1 MMLNWVI
8 LYLCPGPVC
17 GLWPELWRQWNWQ
30 SNSFG
35 TWEFNLLTLQVSS
48 LFYFLFAWFIWF
60 ISVARCS
67 LQSPDKI
74 LCWPQQQQVSGWTHL
89 RSDTGTGPASHPV
102 TQSMGLTQ
110 CQITPAISGSNEEDY
125 LLINAPV
132 IFVGNGRGKKRGWT
146 NGKTV
151 LDNYDMTLFQ
161 NMVEASKYFLWDLG
175 APPENVQSFFCIQKG

>member
-1 MMLNWVI
+1 MHRMLLDWFI

-35 TWEFNLLTLQVSS
+35 TWEFNLLTPQVSS

-60 ISVARCS
+60 LSVARCS

-74 LCWPQQQQVSGWTHL
+74 LCWPQQQVSGCRGEVIWDQIRGH
-89 RSDTGTGPASHPV
+89 HPEP
-102 TQSMGLTQ
+102 QSMGLTQ
-110 CQITPAISGSNEEDY
+110 CQITPAITGSNEEDY

-151 LDNYDMTLFQ
+151 LDNHDMLYMLLFKIC
-161 NMVEASKYFLWDLG
+161 NLSVRILSLR
-175 APPENVQSFFCIQKG
+175 S